1 MSRDPYRRTPWAWII
16 AAVVVA
22 AGISA
27 ALALRALVEHR
38 TAPPPPGGY
47 FGLQPVGSY
56 ARLPGDAAAAAE
68 VQYSTW
74 EVRPANARYNHVM
87 PVHLALQR
95 VKDSTRAYDP
105 RWNRYILARITGHFT
120 GTTDEIFQ
128 WAAAKWG
135 LPDDLIRTVA
145 YMESGWRQS
154 NYGDYVFDRARCPAG
169 YRALPCPV
177 TFGIVG
183 TKSTTWPGV
192 FPWNRDST
200 AAAVDVLGGWLR
212 GCYEG
217 WVWWLR
223 DHGNR
228 SHGVYHAGDI
238 WGCVGA
244 WYSGNWRD
252 GTVAALGSGEY
263 YIHRA
268 QYWEQH
274 RPWLHPAFKLSAIQ
288 VTITESRK
296 QLLSAHPPSGVVRAR
311 KVRMDD
317 LRPGAVICVTMTAGH
332 RQRRDGVSVMRNRR
346 RVQALWACASGRA
359 GRGQQPQRLLA

>member
-1 MSRDPYRRTPWAWII
+1 MSYGPYRTVARGWII
-16 AAVVVA
+16 GAAAIVVVA
-22 AGISA
+22 GLCGG
-27 ALALRALVEHR
+27 LALRMLGEHR
-38 TAPPPPGGY
+38 SAPPPPGGY

-68 VQYSTW
+68 VQQSTW
-74 EVRPANARYNHVM
+74 EVRPGNAKYNNVM
-87 PVHLALQR
+87 PARLTLRR
-95 VKDSTRAYDP
+95 VSDSTHAYDP
-105 RWNRYILARITGHFT
+105 RWNRYILGRITGHFT

-135 LPDDLIRTVA
+135 LPDDLIRTIA
-145 YMESGWRQS
+145 YMESDWHQS
-154 NYGDYVFDRARCPAG
+154 NYGDYAHDSAQCPAG
-169 YRALPCPV
+169 YSQPPCPV

-183 TKSTTWPGV
+183 TKSTDWPGI

-238 WGCVGA
+238 WGCAGA
-244 WYSGNWRD
+244 WYSGNWHN
-252 GTVAALGSGEY
+252 GTSATPRTAQY

-274 RPWLHPAFKLSAIQ
+274 LPWLH
-288 VTITESRK
+288 
-296 QLLSAHPPSGVVRAR
+296 
-311 KVRMDD
+311 
-317 LRPGAVICVTMTAGH
+317 AGF
-332 RQRRDGVSVMRNRR
+332 
-346 RVQALWACASGRA
+346 
-359 GRGQQPQRLLA
+359 